1 MVMNNPFNFQL
12 SQHAI
17 RRLQERQEIKLEWI
31 KQVIENPE
39 LIQQDPLDPQ
49 LKQVYARI
57 TENNGRVLKV
67 VYNATVTPYRI
78 VTVHFDRTM
87 EKKLC

>member
-1 MVMNNPFNFQL
+1 MDDQFPYQL

-17 RRLQERQEIKLEWI
+17 HRLQERQEIKLVWI

-39 LIQQDPLDPQ
+39 LIQPDPQDLQ
-49 LKQVYARI
+49 LKQAYARI
-57 TENNGRVLKV
+57 TDNANKVLKV
-67 VYNATVTPYRI
+67 VYNASVTPYRI

-87 EKKLC
+87 EKKL